1 MPPSPGPNKGALDW
15 RLSRR
20 RRDTLQTVRE
30 VDASE
35 VARLRKD
42 VHDAMMAL
50 AEEVMAHK
58 KTLGEIRDIVA
69 DELRKRA

>member
-1 MPPSPGPNKGALDW
+1 MPPSPGPNKGTLDW

-35 VARLRKD
+35 VAKLRAQFAE
-42 VHDAMMAL
+42 AMTLL
-50 AEEVMAHK
+50 AEEVMKQKA
-58 KTLGEIRDIVA
+58 TLAEVRDIVA
-69 DELRKRA
+69 DELRRRA